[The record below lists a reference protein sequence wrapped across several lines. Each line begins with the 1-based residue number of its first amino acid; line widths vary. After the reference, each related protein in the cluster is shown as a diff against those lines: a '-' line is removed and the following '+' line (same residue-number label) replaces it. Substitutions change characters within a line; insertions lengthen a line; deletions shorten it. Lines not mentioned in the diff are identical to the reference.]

1 MENDDAY
8 VRAQLIRDQVRKVQ
22 RQVRILTQQV
32 AKLCDDLQPKEAQG
46 NGSNARKD
54 Q

>member
-1 MENDDAY
+1 MDNDAY
-8 VRAQLIRDQVRKVQ
+8 VRAQLIRDQVKRVQ

-32 AKLCDDLQPKEAQG
+32 AQLCDDLQPTEAQG
-46 NGSNARKD
+46 NGNTDRKD